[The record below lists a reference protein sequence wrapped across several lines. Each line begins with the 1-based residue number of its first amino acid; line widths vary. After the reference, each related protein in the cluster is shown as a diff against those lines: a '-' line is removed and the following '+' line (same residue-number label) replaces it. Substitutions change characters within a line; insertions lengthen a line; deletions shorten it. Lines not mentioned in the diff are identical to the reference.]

1 MSESMDLAVPLTRQS
16 VHAPPGLQRS
26 NETLDE
32 RLLAIATE
40 STHRFYLAPL
50 CWPAAVDNLV
60 KFVMTFAPGVFL
72 LTQVSETPSLR
83 VRIAVVGG
91 LLTMGGIVFFAQAV
105 RDLLGGLTIDAA
117 GITCRRGLL
126 FPKTISWS
134 DLCRW
139 NVNESAAKTSAFPS
153 IQFWTTESESPQVTI
168 YGARLSGKDHRLVR
182 QLLQV
187 FDPSKEIEGV

>member
-1 MSESMDLAVPLTRQS
+1 MSEAMDLSVPLTRQS
-16 VHAPPGLQRS
+16 AYAPPGLQRG
-26 NETLDE
+26 NESLDE

-60 KFVMTFAPGVFL
+60 KFVMTFVPGVFL
-72 LTQVSETPSLR
+72 LTQVSQTPSLIFQ
-83 VRIAVVGG
+83 IAIVGALLTVGG
-91 LLTMGGIVFFAQAV
+91 VVFFAQAA

-117 GITCRRGLL
+117 GITSRRGLF
-126 FPKTISWS
+126 FPRTISWS
-134 DLCRW
+134 NLTRW
-139 NVNESAAKTSAFPS
+139 SVNERAAKTAAFPS
-153 IQFWTTESESPQVTI
+153 IQFWTGESDAPQVAI
-168 YGARLSGKDHRLVR
+168 FGACLSEKDHRLVR